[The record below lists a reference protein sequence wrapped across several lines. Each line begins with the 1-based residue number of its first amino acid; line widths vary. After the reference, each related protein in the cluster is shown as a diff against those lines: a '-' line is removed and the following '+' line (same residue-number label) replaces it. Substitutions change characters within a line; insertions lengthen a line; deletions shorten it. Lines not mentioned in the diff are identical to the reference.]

1 MGKGVLPILAEWRSL
16 ATENVLQHGPA
27 TLGDGLEAGVEAA
40 GMTVIADN
48 QYGDVGEM
56 EGLG

>member
-1 MGKGVLPILAEWRSL
+1 MPILAEWRSL

-48 QYGDVGEM
+48 QYGDVGEV